1 MDLHLATI
9 WESIADAI
17 PDEVALIH
25 GGRVRSWHD
34 LDDRAARLASGLRA
48 AGIGEGAKV
57 ALDLYNCNEYL
68 EAFFATIKLNAV
80 HVNVNYRYRHEELRQ
95 LLDDADAEAVIVHAS
110 LAERVR
116 EIAPRLPQLRRII
129 EVSDP
134 GDDPAGSDYENLI
147 GSEPPLDRTPREG
160 GMYLSYTGGTTGLP
174 KGVMYEM
181 VGVTAR
187 TLATRA
193 MICGVDVDWGAGPA
207 AAAIELRDRGERPV
221 AVPASPLMH
230 STAFTFASLP
240 ALTAGGAIATLES
253 RRFDAHATLA
263 AIERVRATVLAIVGD
278 AFGRPL
284 VQALEDRAAN
294 GAPYDA
300 SSVRVVCSAGVAWS
314 ADTKRRLL
322 DHVPQATLVDGC
334 GSTEGGTY
342 GISIV
347 RKGDD
352 LSTSRFARAPGT
364 IVLDDLGAEVAVGEM
379 GLIAAVTQTSG
390 YYKHPEKTAE
400 TFRTINGVRYV
411 VPGDVGRI
419 EPDGSITLLG
429 RGTSVVNTGG
439 EKVHPE
445 EVEELLRAMPSVVD
459 AIVVG
464 IPDERLGQAVAA
476 VVQRRPGASLSEAE
490 VIAAVRDRIAGYK
503 APRRVAFV
511 DEIPRSPNGKADL
524 AQARVL
530 AAAAPPG
537 D

>member
-1 MDLHLATI
+1 MELHLASI

-17 PDEVALIH
+17 PDEIALIH
-25 GGRVRSWHD
+25 GTRVRTWRE

-48 AGIGEGAKV
+48 AGIGEGDKV
-57 ALDLYNCNEYL
+57 ALDLYNCGEYL

-95 LLDDADAEAVIVHAS
+95 LLEDADAAVVIAHAS
-110 LAERVR
+110 LADRIRDV
-116 EIAPRLPQLRRII
+116 APRLPLLRGII
-129 EVSDP
+129 EVRDP
-134 GDDPAGSDYENLI
+134 DDRPPGSDYEDLI
-147 GSEPPLDRTPREG
+147 RSHPPIGRMSRAG

-181 VGVTAR
+181 AGVTQR
-187 TLATRA
+187 TLGTRA
-193 MICGVDVDWGAGPA
+193 MICGVDVDWEAGPA

-221 AVPASPLMH
+221 ALPASPFMH

-240 ALTAGGAIATLES
+240 ALTSGGAIATLEN
-253 RRFDAHATLA
+253 RRFDADATLA
-263 AIERVRATVLAIVGD
+263 AIDKVGATVLAIVGD

-284 VQALEDRAAN
+284 VQALDERAAN
-294 GAPYDA
+294 GAAYDT
-300 SSVRVVCSAGVAWS
+300 SSLRVVCSAGVAWS

-322 DHVPQATLVDGC
+322 DYIPHATLVDAC

-347 RKGDD
+347 GKGDD
-352 LSTSRFARAPGT
+352 VSTARFARAPGT
-364 IVLDDLGAEVAVGEM
+364 IILDERDEEAAPGEV
-379 GLIAAVTQTSG
+379 GLIAAVTQTTG

-400 TFRTINGVRYV
+400 TFRTINGERYV
-411 VPGDVGRI
+411 VPGDLGRI

-445 EVEELLRAMPSVVD
+445 EVEDVLKAMPSVVD

-476 VVQRRPGASLSEAE
+476 VVQPRSGASLTAAE
-490 VIAAVRDRIAGYK
+490 VEAAVREHLAGYK

-524 AQARVL
+524 AHARAL
-530 AAAAPPG
+530 AAAVQR
-537 D
+537 